1 MKNYSGIYPG
11 NLPEYIRYL
20 SIITPILPRKL
31 FLYLAD
37 YLLLWCTYC

>member
-1 MKNYSGIYPG
+1 MKNYSGYIPG
-11 NLPEYIRYL
+11 TYRNI

-31 FLYLAD
+31 FLYLTD